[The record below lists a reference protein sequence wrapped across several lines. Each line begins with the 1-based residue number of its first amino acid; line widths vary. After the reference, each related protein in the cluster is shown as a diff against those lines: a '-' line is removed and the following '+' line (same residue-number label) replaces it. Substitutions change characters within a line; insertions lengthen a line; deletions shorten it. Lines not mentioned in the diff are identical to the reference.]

1 MSLEISQKSMC
12 RFLKILRYGFF
23 YPMGRS
29 CNRSNEHKR
38 YNIQSNFSKKSYN
51 IVILT
56 LFIIFLNLCEK
67 YYPDI
72 KNSPVDRN
80 ERLKSL

>member
-12 RFLKILRYGFF
+12 RFLKIFKIVILL
-23 YPMGRS
+23 